1 MTTKTFDIHNKLV
14 YEVGGPAEFFF
25 QIEAARV
32 PEHTI
37 LSESFNV
44 DPFVGMPREYVP
56 ANSHNR
62 SLRVHA
68 DHGTTTIEYR
78 ARVIRQFEAPDL
90 EAPELP
96 ISQLP
101 DEVMHYLL
109 PSRYCESDVLSRMV
123 QRTFGNVPRGYGRVQ
138 AIIDWIRQHIV
149 YQIGQSDVTTT
160 ARDVLANRVG
170 VCRDFAHVAITM
182 CRALNIPARIVVG
195 YVEFQEPP
203 PDFHAIFEAHLGGKW
218 VLFDPTGLAPVEN
231 VVRIASG
238 ADAMDV
244 AFATIYGPA
253 RMTDIQPNIT
263 EVHDLQAAQAV
274 SADASSPAQPSMQLA
289 A

>member
-1 MTTKTFDIHNKLV
+1 MNMKTFDIDCKLV
-14 YEVGGPAEFFF
+14 YEVNGLAEFFF
-25 QIEAARV
+25 QIEAARI

-37 LSESFNV
+37 LSESFEV
-44 DPFVGMPREYVP
+44 TPSISVPREYLP
-56 ANSHNR
+56 PNSHNR

-68 DHGTTTIEYR
+68 QAGTVGIVYR
-78 ARVIRQFEAPDL
+78 ARVVRRFEESDHN
-90 EAPELP
+90 APELS
-96 ISQLP
+96 ISELP
-101 DEVMHYLL
+101 DEVMQYLL
-109 PSRYCESDVLSRMV
+109 PTRYCESDIMSGMA
-123 QRTFGNVPRGYGRVQ
+123 QRTFGNSPRGYSRVE
-138 AIIDWIRQHIV
+138 AIVAWIREHIA

-182 CRALNIPARIVVG
+182 CRALNIPARFVVG
-195 YVEFQEPP
+195 YVEFEEPP
-203 PDFHAIFEAHLGGKW
+203 PDFHAIFEAYLGGKW

-238 ADAMDV
+238 PDAMDV

-253 RMTDIQPNIT
+253 RMTDIQPNIS
-263 EVHDLQAAQAV
+263 EVVSTNVMQQAGNAPVQ
-274 SADASSPAQPSMQLA
+274 SSVQLA

>member
-1 MTTKTFDIHNKLV
+1 MTTTKTFDIHNTLV

-25 QIEAARV
+25 QIEAARI

-44 DPFVGMPREYVP
+44 TPLIGYPREYVP
-56 ANSHNR
+56 PNSHNR

-68 DHGTTTIEYR
+68 EAGPMTIEYR
-78 ARVIRQFEAPDL
+78 ARVIRHFEEPDT
-90 EAPELP
+90 EARELP
-96 ISQLP
+96 IAELP
-101 DEVMHYLL
+101 DEVMQYLL
-109 PSRYCESDVLSRMV
+109 PSRYCESDIMGGMA
-123 QRTFGNVPRGYGRVQ
+123 QRTFGHLPQGFGRVT
-138 AIIDWIRQHIV
+138 AINEWIRQHIV
-149 YQIGQSDVTTT
+149 YQIGQTDVKTT

-170 VCRDFAHVAITM
+170 VCRDFAHVGITM
-182 CRALNIPARIVVG
+182 CRALNIPARLVVG
-195 YVEFQEPP
+195 YVEFEEPP
-203 PDFHAIFEAHLGGKW
+203 PDFHAIFEAYLGGNW

-263 EVHDLQAAQAV
+263 QVDDALTQATPSQQAQGQ
-274 SADASSPAQPSMQLA
+274 PALSLA

>member
-1 MTTKTFDIHNKLV
+1 MITKTFDIHSRLT
-14 YEVGGPAEFFF
+14 YEVSGPAEFFF
-25 QIEAARV
+25 QIEAARI

-44 DPFVGMPREYVP
+44 EPFIGLPREYVP
-56 ANSHNR
+56 PNSHNR

-68 DHGTTTIEYR
+68 EFGQLAVEYR
-78 ARVIRQFEAPDL
+78 ARVIRRSEPSDIEAR
-90 EAPELP
+90 ELP
-96 ISQLP
+96 IADLP

-109 PSRYCESDVLSRMV
+109 PSRYCESDLLSGMA
-123 QRTFGNVPRGYGRVQ
+123 QRTFGHAAPGYARVQ
-138 AIIDWIRQHIV
+138 TIIDWIRQHIV
-149 YQIGQSDVTTT
+149 YQVGQSNGTTT

-170 VCRDFAHVAITM
+170 VCRDFAHVGITM

-195 YVEFQEPP
+195 YVEFEEPP
-203 PDFHAIFEAHLGGKW
+203 PDFHAIFEAYLGGQW

-253 RMTDIQPNIT
+253 RMTSMAPNIH
-263 EVHDLQAAQAV
+263 EVELDRGGAPADSPELGV
-274 SADASSPAQPSMQLA
+274 SLPA
-289 A
+289 

>member
-1 MTTKTFDIHNKLV
+1 MIAKTFDIHNTLA
-14 YEVGGPAEFFF
+14 YTVGGPTEFFF

-44 DPFVGMPREYVP
+44 TPFIGMPREYVP
-56 ANSHNR
+56 PNSHNR

-68 DHGTTTIEYR
+68 EFGTTKIEYR
-78 ARVIRQFEAPDL
+78 ARVIRRFEPPDTN
-90 EAPELP
+90 ARELS
-96 ISQLP
+96 IAELP

-109 PSRYCESDVLSRMV
+109 PSRYCESDLLSGMA
-123 QRTFGNVPRGYGRVQ
+123 QRTFGRVAPGYSRVQ
-138 AIIDWIRQHIV
+138 AIVEWIQQHIV
-149 YQIGQSDVTTT
+149 YQVGQTNATTT

-170 VCRDFAHVAITM
+170 VCRDFAHVGITM

-195 YVEFQEPP
+195 YVEFETPP
-203 PDFHAIFEAHLGGKW
+203 PDFHALFEAHLGGQW

-253 RMTDIQPNIT
+253 RMTDIQPMIG
-263 EVHDLQAAQAV
+263 EVAHPDQPV
-274 SADASSPAQPSMQLA
+274 AQPNDVAQTKLQVA

>member
-1 MTTKTFDIHNKLV
+1 MTTKTFDIHNQLV
-14 YEVGGPAEFFF
+14 YEVNGPAEFFF
-25 QIEAARV
+25 QIEAARG

-44 DPFVGMPREYVP
+44 TPLVGLPREYVP

-68 DHGTTTIEYR
+68 EYGTMTVEYK
-78 ARVIRQFEAPDL
+78 ARVIRHFEEPDPN
-90 EAPELP
+90 AAELP
-96 ISQLP
+96 IAELP

-109 PSRYCESDVLSRMV
+109 PSRYCESDIMGAMAR
-123 QRTFGNVPRGYGRVQ
+123 RTFGHLTPGHARVQ
-138 AIIDWIRQHIV
+138 GIVEWIRQHIV

-170 VCRDFAHVAITM
+170 VCRDFAHVGITM

-195 YVEFQEPP
+195 YVEFEEPP

-263 EVHDLQAAQAV
+263 GVTDVAIEGGAVKMAA
-274 SADASSPAQPSMQLA
+274 
-289 A
+289 

>member
-1 MTTKTFDIHNKLV
+1 MKTFDIDCKLV
-14 YEVGGPAEFFF
+14 YEVNGPAEFFF

-37 LSESFNV
+37 LSESFDV
-44 DPFVGMPREYVP
+44 TPSIAVPREYLP
-56 ANSHNR
+56 PNSHNR

-68 DHGTTTIEYR
+68 QAGTTAIVYR
-78 ARVIRQFEAPDL
+78 ARVMRRFEQPDRA
-90 EAPELP
+90 APELN
-96 ISQLP
+96 ISELP
-101 DEVMHYLL
+101 DEVMQYLL
-109 PSRYCESDVLSRMV
+109 PTRYCESDVLSGMA
-123 QRTFGNVPRGYGRVQ
+123 QRTFGHVPRGYGRVQ
-138 AIIDWIRQHIV
+138 AIVDWIREHII
-149 YQIGQSDVTTT
+149 YQVGQSDVTTT

-182 CRALNIPARIVVG
+182 CRGLNIPARFVVG
-195 YVEFQEPP
+195 YVEFEEPP
-203 PDFHAIFEAHLGGKW
+203 PDFHAIFEAYLGGKW
-218 VLFDPTGLAPVEN
+218 ILFDPTGLAPVEN

-238 ADAMDV
+238 PDAMDV

-263 EVHDLQAAQAV
+263 EVVNAPARPRDNGVAV
-274 SADASSPAQPSMQLA
+274 TTEQLA

>member
-1 MTTKTFDIHNKLV
+1 MTAKMFDVHNTLV
-14 YEVGGPAEFFF
+14 YEVNGPAEFFF

-32 PEHTI
+32 REHTI

-44 DPFVGMPREYVP
+44 TPLIGLPREYVP
-56 ANSHNR
+56 PNSHNR

-68 DHGTTTIEYR
+68 ESGTTSIEYK
-78 ARVIRQFEAPDL
+78 ARVIRAYERPDVD
-90 EAPELP
+90 APELP
-96 ISQLP
+96 ISALP

-109 PSRYCESDVLSRMV
+109 PSRYCESDLLSAMA
-123 QRTFGNVPRGYGRVQ
+123 QRTFGGVKPGYARVQ
-138 AIIDWIRQHIV
+138 AIIDWICEHID
-149 YQIGQSDVTTT
+149 YQIGQSNITTT

-170 VCRDFAHVAITM
+170 VCRDFAHVGITM

-195 YVEFQEPP
+195 YVEFAEPP

-253 RMTDIQPNIT
+253 RMTDIQPNIH
-263 EVHDLQAAQAV
+263 EVTDLGIETPTGGQEMARPAV
-274 SADASSPAQPSMQLA
+274 QLVA
-289 A
+289 

>member
-1 MTTKTFDIHNKLV
+1 MTTKTFDIHNRLV
-14 YEVGGPAEFFF
+14 YEVNGPAEFFF
-25 QIEAARV
+25 QIEAARI

-44 DPFVGMPREYVP
+44 TPLIGLPREFVP

-68 DHGTTTIEYR
+68 EYGITTIEYK
-78 ARVIRQFEAPDL
+78 ARVIRHFEEPDL
-90 EAPELP
+90 DAPELP

-109 PSRYCESDVLSRMV
+109 PSRYCESDIMGAMAR
-123 QRTFGNVPRGYGRVQ
+123 RTFGHLAPGYSRVQ
-138 AIIDWIRQHIV
+138 GIVEWIRQHIV

-170 VCRDFAHVAITM
+170 VCRDFAHVGITM

-195 YVEFQEPP
+195 YVEFEEPP

-231 VVRIASG
+231 VIRTASG

-253 RMTDIQPNIT
+253 RMTDIQPNIREAT
-263 EVHDLQAAQAV
+263 DLELQAGNGDTSYV
-274 SADASSPAQPSMQLA
+274 ERPKLA